1 MVREMKTLN
10 DLLPEGIRT
19 VAIAGHV
26 NPDGDCVGSTCALYL
41 YLKKTRPELE
51 LTLYLARPT
60 DDLMFMDV
68 MEEVSF
74 TEPEPWS
81 PDLMITCDTSSVD
94 RIGCGAA
101 LFEAAGKT
109 LSIDHHVTNTHYA
122 DETWVEPDASSCA
135 EVLFY
140 LFDEEKIDLPIATA
154 LYTGLIHDT
163 GVFQY
168 SNVTRRTMEAGAR
181 LIGKGVAHTRIIED
195 SFTAA
200 TFGQQRILGWCLET
214 SRLYLDGRVVASVCT
229 QNDMARFGVEAKD
242 TGNVVAVLRQTTG
255 TALAIFLYETEPGT
269 FKLSLRSNS
278 GLDSAKLAARYG
290 GGGHVK
296 AAGATLRG
304 SAPALLAEVLE
315 AVADMLEESDV

>member
-1 MVREMKTLN
+1 MREMKTLN

-26 NPDGDCVGSTCALYL
+26 NPDGDCVGSTSALYL
-41 YLKKTRPELE
+41 YLKKTHPELA
-51 LTLYLARPT
+51 LSLYLARPT

-68 MEEVSF
+68 MKEVSF
-74 TEPEPWS
+74 EEPAPWS
-81 PDLMITCDTSSVD
+81 PDLLITCDTSSLD
-94 RIGCGAA
+94 RIGCGAG
-101 LFEAAGKT
+101 LFETAKRT
-109 LSIDHHVTNTHYA
+109 LSIDHHVSNTRYA

-140 LFDEEKIDLPIATA
+140 LFEEDKIDLPIATA

-181 LIGKGVAHTRIIED
+181 LIGMGVPHTRIIED
-195 SFTAA
+195 SFNAA

-242 TGNVVAVLRQTTG
+242 TGSVVAVLRQTTG
-255 TALAIFLYETEPGT
+255 VELALFLYETEPGT

-278 GLDSAKLAARYG
+278 FLNVAELAARYG

-296 AAGATLRG
+296 AAGATLKG
-304 SAPALLAEVLE
+304 SAPDLLAEVLKT
-315 AVADMLEESDV
+315 AAAMLEESDV